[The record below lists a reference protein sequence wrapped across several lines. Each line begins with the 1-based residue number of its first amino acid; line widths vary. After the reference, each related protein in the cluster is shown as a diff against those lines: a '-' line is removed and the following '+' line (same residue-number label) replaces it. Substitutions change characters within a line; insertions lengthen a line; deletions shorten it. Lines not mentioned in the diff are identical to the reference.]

1 MRAPRPRPRLATWT
15 LAIAGAFPA
24 AASAGVVVI
33 GHADVARLDAQTLE
47 KIFTGRVIS
56 VDGVPVVAVNVSRG
70 SALRKQFLESF
81 LKQDDD
87 QYTAYW
93 TVRRYVG
100 KGAPP
105 REFSNVSDLINFVKS
120 TPGAVGYV
128 EEADVPAGVVVLLK

>member
-1 MRAPRPRPRLATWT
+1 MRAPRPRLRLAAWAV
-15 LAIAGAFPA
+15 AIAGGAVPMA
-24 AASAGVVVI
+24 AAAGVVVI
-33 GHADVARLDAQTLE
+33 GNANVARLDAQTLE

-56 VDGVPVVAVNVSRG
+56 VDGIPVVAVNVSRG
-70 SALRKQFLESF
+70 SALRKQFLEAF

-105 REFSNVSDLINFVKS
+105 RSWRV
-120 TPGAVGYV
+120 
-128 EEADVPAGVVVLLK
+128 